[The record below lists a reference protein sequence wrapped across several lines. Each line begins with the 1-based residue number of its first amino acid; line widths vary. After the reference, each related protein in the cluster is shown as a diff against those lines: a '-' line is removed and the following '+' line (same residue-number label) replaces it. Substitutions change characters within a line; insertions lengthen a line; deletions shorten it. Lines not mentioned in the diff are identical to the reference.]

1 MSLEHFSRKHD
12 PILYVKPDDSV
23 MDVVHRMVNDEFGA
37 ALIISE
43 SKELLGLF
51 TDRDVVVRV
60 LARELDAHNTPISEV
75 MSSDLVTID
84 EGEQLDAAI
93 HCIQS
98 NQISHLPI
106 VGEGGKI
113 VGMLTIRRLFHD
125 KVAELLN
132 SLRSLEA
139 YLNDAPGG

>member
-1 MSLEHFSRKHD
+1 MSLEHFSRKHE

-60 LARELDAHNTPISEV
+60 LARGLDAQNTPISEV
-75 MSSDLVTID
+75 MSSDLVTINED
-84 EGEQLDAAI
+84 EQLDAAI
-93 HCIQS
+93 HCIQI

-125 KVAELLN
+125 KVTELLN